1 MATAQLDYYNVEG
14 RGILEIIT
22 MLRDEDYRIN
32 ITGTQPPPPTD
43 ADNDDQ
49 SLRYYIIII
58 IIIINIITIIII
70 IIIIVLSQAAP

>member
-1 MATAQLDYYNVEG
+1 
-14 RGILEIIT
+14 

-49 SLRYYIIII
+49 SLRYYITMVQL
-58 IIIINIITIIII
+58 ITTHRPSM
-70 IIIIVLSQAAP
+70 IVSTSFSK